1 MDCKDQMGFLLS
13 IERDLCQNKN
23 IFYENTM
30 QKARFETFKIQVIQL
45 PPFVLNI

>member
-1 MDCKDQMGFLLS
+1 
-13 IERDLCQNKN
+13 
-23 IFYENTM
+23 M